1 MSPDSNLTAFVI
13 EDDAVI
19 AQIFGVAVKEAGFE
33 VEAIHD
39 GVKAIKRL
47 KETRP
52 DLVLLDL
59 HLPGISGIQVLDE
72 IRNNPR
78 LQGVRVLV
86 ISADATQTEF
96 LRANAD
102 MVAIKPI
109 GFHQLKSMVERLKP
123 EKS

>member
-1 MSPDSNLTAFVI
+1 MKPVSIPTAFII

-33 VEAIHD
+33 VEIIND
-39 GVKAIKRL
+39 GVKAMQRL
-47 KETRP
+47 NETRP

-59 HLPGISGIQVLDE
+59 HLPGISGIQVLNE
-72 IRNNPR
+72 IRKNPD
-78 LQGVRVLV
+78 LKGVRVMV

-102 MVAIKPI
+102 IVAVKPI
-109 GFHQLKSMVERLKP
+109 GFHQLKSMVDRLKP
-123 EKS
+123 DGM